1 MKSTRIGSKIVM
13 MVCAVV
19 IVISAVMG
27 VIINHKVE
35 SVLQSQATELL
46 QKKAQLVSFKI
57 QGIMKRIFIG
67 ANTLEKFLSDENS
80 AVNDT
85 LKRRMLSEFLLANPH
100 VLLVSAIYTSNNE
113 RAITAMSMDSK
124 IAYPNTA
131 LNENMTN
138 QIRSL
143 KSITRSDPYSI
154 TRSDPYYKEVNGD
167 KIYGMDITLPLTGKN
182 QNVMGALNLFLNIDA
197 FYTDVV
203 GKKKSNTFL
212 MGKDGRLLINPN
224 REIQDKILSAIN
236 PDKRVA
242 KAVEYYNQNEAG
254 TLSYHSLSGNTETFL
269 AIQPFDF
276 FEGKEN
282 NGNHWRWAIGKYVN
296 KSLVF
301 KEATNTKFIIIT
313 TLILGVLVLA
323 FLVFIIVSNLI
334 TKRISRVNNTLNDF
348 FNLLNNPKNNHAISL
363 TPPSAYDEIGQM
375 QASINENILKTQE
388 NIQADNK
395 AIQNSIEVTNH
406 VENGDF
412 TQEIACVPKNKDLQA
427 LRNTINSI
435 IQYFRNQIGANI
447 EALNNALEHYK
458 NLDFTHHIQNPKAN
472 MEKALNTLGQEISS
486 MLKASLGFANAL
498 NHESKDLKT
507 CVDNLTKTAH
517 KQERSL
523 KNTTQSLEEI
533 TNIIT
538 TIDSKSQEMI
548 SQGEDIKSVVDMI
561 RDIADQTN
569 LLALNAAIE
578 AARAGE
584 HGRGFAV
591 VADEVRKLAERT
603 QKSLSEIEAN
613 INILVQS
620 IADNAESIKMQNKGV
635 ENIHNSINALQQ
647 DVQDNLTIANHSLQV
662 STKIDGISQDILED
676 VSKKKF

>member
-1 MKSTRIGSKIVM
+1 MGSTKIGFKIVI

-19 IVISAVMG
+19 IAISAIMG
-27 VIINHKVE
+27 IIINHKVE
-35 SVLQSQATELL
+35 SVLQHQATELL
-46 QKKAQLVSFKI
+46 QKEAQLTSFKI

-67 ANTLEKFLSDENS
+67 VNTLEKFLSNENGS
-80 AVNDT
+80 VNDA
-85 LKRRMLSEFLLANPH
+85 LKRRLLSEFLLANSH
-100 VLLVSAIYTSNNE
+100 VLLISAIYTNDNE
-113 RAITAMSMDSK
+113 RAITAMNTHSK
-124 IAYPNTA
+124 ILYPSIA
-131 LNENMTN
+131 LNESMVN
-138 QIRSL
+138 QAKSL
-143 KSITRSDPYSI
+143 KEAAH
-154 TRSDPYYKEVNGD
+154 SDPYYKEINGD
-167 KIYGMDITLPLTGKN
+167 KIYGMDITLPLTDKN
-182 QNVMGALNLFLNIDA
+182 QNIIGALNFFLNIDA
-197 FYTDVV
+197 FYTDVI
-203 GKKKSNTFL
+203 GQNKSNTFL
-212 MGKDGRLLINPN
+212 MGKNGRLLINPN

-242 KAVEYYNQNEAG
+242 KAVEYYNNNEAG
-254 TLSYHSLSGNTETFL
+254 TLSYHSLSGDTETFL

-276 FEGKEN
+276 FEDKGDN
-282 NGNHWRWAIGKYVN
+282 SHHWRWAIGKYVN

-301 KEATNTKFIIIT
+301 QEATNTRYIIIT

-323 FLVFIIVSNLI
+323 FLVFVIISNLV

-348 FNLLNNPKNNHAISL
+348 FNLLNNPKNNHAIHL
-363 TPPSAYDEIGQM
+363 TPPNAYDEIGHM

-388 NIQADNK
+388 NIQADSK
-395 AIQNSIEVTNH
+395 AIQNSIEVANF
-406 VENGDF
+406 VESGDF

-458 NLDFTHHIQNPKAN
+458 NLDFTHHIQDPKAN

-486 MLKASLGFANAL
+486 MLKASLGFANTL

-635 ENIHNSINALQQ
+635 ENIHRSINALQQ

-662 STKIDGISQDILED
+662 SDKIDGISQDILED
-676 VSKKKF
+676 VGKKKF

>member
-19 IVISAVMG
+19 IAISAVMG
-27 VIINHKVE
+27 VIISYKVE

-57 QGIMKRIFIG
+57 QSIMKRIFIG
-67 ANTLEKFLSDENS
+67 ANTLEKFLSDENN
-80 AVNDT
+80 AINDT
-85 LKRRMLSEFLLANPH
+85 LKKRMLSEFLLANPH
-100 VLLVSAIYTSNNE
+100 VLLISAIYTNNNE
-113 RAITAMSMDSK
+113 RIITAMNLDSK

-131 LNENMTN
+131 LNETMTN
-138 QIRSL
+138 QIHSL
-143 KSITRSDPYSI
+143 KDT
-154 TRSDPYYKEVNGD
+154 THSDPYYKEVNGD
-167 KIYGMDITLPLTGKN
+167 KIYGMDITLPLMGKN
-182 QNVMGALNLFLNIDA
+182 QKIIGALNLFLNIDA

-203 GKKKSNTFL
+203 GKIKSNTFL
-212 MGKDGRLLINPN
+212 MGKDGRLLISPN
-224 REIQDKILSAIN
+224 HKIQDKILSAIN

-276 FEGKEN
+276 FEGIKGN

-301 KEATNTKFIIIT
+301 KEATNTKYIIIT

-323 FLVFIIVSNLI
+323 LLVFIIISSLI

-363 TPPSAYDEIGQM
+363 TPPSTYDEIGQM

-388 NIQADNK
+388 SIQADNK

-427 LRNTINSI
+427 LKNTINSI

>member
-1 MKSTRIGSKIVM
+1 MGSTKIGFKIVI

-19 IVISAVMG
+19 IAISAIMG
-27 VIINHKVE
+27 IIINYKVE
-35 SVLQSQATELL
+35 SVLQHQATELL
-46 QKKAQLVSFKI
+46 QKEARLTSFKI
-57 QGIMKRIFIG
+57 QGIMKCIFIG
-67 ANTLEKFLSDENS
+67 VNTLEKFLSDENGS
-80 AVNDT
+80 VNDA
-85 LKRRMLSEFLLANPH
+85 LKRRLLSEFLLANPH
-100 VLLVSAIYTSNNE
+100 VLLVSAIYTNDNE
-113 RAITAMSMDSK
+113 RAITAMNTHSK
-124 IAYPNTA
+124 ILYPSIA
-131 LNENMTN
+131 LNESMTN
-138 QIRSL
+138 QAKSL
-143 KSITRSDPYSI
+143 KEATH
-154 TRSDPYYKEVNGD
+154 SDPYYKEINGD
-167 KIYGMDITLPLTGKN
+167 KVYGMDITLPLMDKN
-182 QNVMGALNLFLNIDA
+182 QNAMGALNFFLNIDA
-197 FYTDVV
+197 FYADVV
-203 GKKKSNTFL
+203 GQNKSNTFL

-224 REIQDKILSAIN
+224 HEIQDKILSAIN

-276 FEGKEN
+276 FENKGD
-282 NGNHWRWAIGKYVN
+282 NGHHWRWAIGKYVN
-296 KSLVF
+296 QSLVF
-301 KEATNTKFIIIT
+301 EEATNTRYIIIT

-323 FLVFIIVSNLI
+323 LLVFVIISNLV

-348 FNLLNNPKNNHAISL
+348 FNLLNNPKNNHAIHL
-363 TPPSAYDEIGQM
+363 TPPNTYDEIGHM

-388 NIQADNK
+388 NIQADSK
-395 AIQNSIEVTNH
+395 AIQNSIEVANF
-406 VENGDF
+406 VESGDF

-447 EALNNALEHYK
+447 ESLNNALEHYK
-458 NLDFTHHIQNPKAN
+458 NLDFTHHIQDPKAN

-486 MLKASLGFANAL
+486 MLKASLGFANTL
-498 NHESKDLKT
+498 NNESKDLKT

-517 KQERSL
+517 KQEKSL
-523 KNTTQSLEEI
+523 KNTTKSLEEI

-635 ENIHNSINALQQ
+635 ENIHRSINALQQ

-662 STKIDGISQDILED
+662 SDKIDGISQDILED
-676 VSKKKF
+676 VGKKKF

>member
-19 IVISAVMG
+19 IIISAVMG
-27 VIINHKVE
+27 VIISYKVE

-57 QGIMKRIFIG
+57 QSIMKRIFIG

-80 AVNDT
+80 AINDT

-100 VLLVSAIYTSNNE
+100 VLLVSAIYTNNNG
-113 RAITAMSMDSK
+113 RMITAMNLDSK
-124 IAYPNTA
+124 IAYSNTA

-143 KSITRSDPYSI
+143 KDITH
-154 TRSDPYYKEVNGD
+154 SDPYYKEINGN
-167 KIYGMDITLPLTGKN
+167 KIYGMDITLPLGKN
-182 QNVMGALNLFLNIDA
+182 QKIIGALNLFLNIDA

-212 MGKDGRLLINPN
+212 MGKNGRLLINPN

-276 FEGKEN
+276 FEGKGDN
-282 NGNHWRWAIGKYVN
+282 ANQWRWAIGKYVN

-301 KEATNTKFIIIT
+301 KEATNTKYIIIT

-323 FLVFIIVSNLI
+323 LLVFIIISSLI

-388 NIQADNK
+388 SIQADNK
-395 AIQNSIEVTNH
+395 AIQNSIEVTNY

-427 LRNTINSI
+427 LKNTINSI

-561 RDIADQTN
+561 REIADQTN

>member
-1 MKSTRIGSKIVM
+1 MGSTKIGFKIVI

-19 IVISAVMG
+19 IAISAIMG
-27 VIINHKVE
+27 IIINHKVE
-35 SVLQSQATELL
+35 SVLQHQATELL
-46 QKKAQLVSFKI
+46 QKEAQLTSFKI

-67 ANTLEKFLSDENS
+67 VNTLEKFLSDENGS
-80 AVNDT
+80 VNDA
-85 LKRRMLSEFLLANPH
+85 LKRRLLSEFLLANPH
-100 VLLVSAIYTSNNE
+100 VLLVSAIYTNGNE
-113 RAITAMSMDSK
+113 RAITAMNTHSK
-124 IAYPNTA
+124 ILYPSIA

-138 QIRSL
+138 QAKSL
-143 KSITRSDPYSI
+143 KEAAH
-154 TRSDPYYKEVNGD
+154 SDPYYKEINGD
-167 KIYGMDITLPLTGKN
+167 KIYGMDITLPLTDKN
-182 QNVMGALNLFLNIDA
+182 QNAMGALNFFLNIDA
-197 FYTDVV
+197 FYTDVI
-203 GKKKSNTFL
+203 GQNKSNTFL

-224 REIQDKILSAIN
+224 HEIQDKILSAIN

-242 KAVEYYNQNEAG
+242 KAVKYYDKNEAG

-276 FEGKEN
+276 FEDKGDN
-282 NGNHWRWAIGKYVN
+282 SHHWRWAIGKYVN

-301 KEATNTKFIIIT
+301 QEATNTRYIIIT

-323 FLVFIIVSNLI
+323 FLVFVIISNLV

-348 FNLLNNPKNNHAISL
+348 FNLLNNPKNNHAIHL
-363 TPPSAYDEIGQM
+363 TPPNAYDEIGHM

-388 NIQADNK
+388 NIQADSK
-395 AIQNSIEVTNH
+395 AIQNSIEVANF
-406 VENGDF
+406 VESGDF

-458 NLDFTHHIQNPKAN
+458 NLDFTHHIQDPKAN

-676 VSKKKF
+676 VGKKKF

>member
-19 IVISAVMG
+19 IAISAVMG
-27 VIINHKVE
+27 VIISYKVE

-57 QGIMKRIFIG
+57 QSIMKRIFIG

-80 AVNDT
+80 AINDT
-85 LKRRMLSEFLLANPH
+85 LKKRMLSEFLLANPH
-100 VLLVSAIYTSNNE
+100 VLLISAIYTNNNE
-113 RAITAMSMDSK
+113 RIITAMNLDSK

-131 LNENMTN
+131 LNETM
-138 QIRSL
+138 ISKYSL
-143 KSITRSDPYSI
+143 KDT
-154 TRSDPYYKEVNGD
+154 THSDPYYKEINGN
-167 KIYGMDITLPLTGKN
+167 KIYGMDITLPLMGKN
-182 QNVMGALNLFLNIDA
+182 QKIIGALNLFLNIDA

-203 GKKKSNTFL
+203 GKTKSNTFL

-224 REIQDKILSAIN
+224 HKIQDKILSAIN

-276 FEGKEN
+276 FEGKGN
-282 NGNHWRWAIGKYVN
+282 NGNQWRWAIGKYVN

-301 KEATNTKFIIIT
+301 KEATNTKYIIIT

-323 FLVFIIVSNLI
+323 LLVFVIVSNLI

-388 NIQADNK
+388 SIQADNK

-427 LRNTINSI
+427 LKNTINSI

>member
-1 MKSTRIGSKIVM
+1 MGSTKIGFKIVI

-19 IVISAVMG
+19 IAISAIMG
-27 VIINHKVE
+27 IIINYKVE
-35 SVLQSQATELL
+35 SVLQHQATELL
-46 QKKAQLVSFKI
+46 QKEARLTSLKI

-67 ANTLEKFLSDENS
+67 VNTLEKFLSDENGS
-80 AVNDT
+80 VNDA
-85 LKRRMLSEFLLANPH
+85 LKRRLLSEFLLANPH
-100 VLLVSAIYTSNNE
+100 VLLISAIYTNDNE
-113 RAITAMSMDSK
+113 RAITAMNTHSK
-124 IAYPNTA
+124 ILYPSIA
-131 LNENMTN
+131 LNESMTN
-138 QIRSL
+138 QAKSL
-143 KSITRSDPYSI
+143 KEAAH
-154 TRSDPYYKEVNGD
+154 SDPYYKEINGD
-167 KIYGMDITLPLTGKN
+167 KIYGMDITLPLTDKN
-182 QNVMGALNLFLNIDA
+182 QNTMGALNFFLNIDA

-203 GKKKSNTFL
+203 GTNKSNTFL

-224 REIQDKILSAIN
+224 HEIQDKILSAIN

-242 KAVEYYNQNEAG
+242 KAVEYYDKNEAG

-276 FEGKEN
+276 FEDKGDN
-282 NGNHWRWAIGKYVN
+282 SHHWRWAIGKYVN

-301 KEATNTKFIIIT
+301 QEATNTRYIIIT

-323 FLVFIIVSNLI
+323 LLVFVIISNLV

-348 FNLLNNPKNNHAISL
+348 FNLLNNPKNNHAIHL
-363 TPPSAYDEIGQM
+363 TPPNAYDEIGHM

-388 NIQADNK
+388 NIQADSK
-395 AIQNSIEVTNH
+395 AIQNSIEVANF
-406 VENGDF
+406 VESGDF

-458 NLDFTHHIQNPKAN
+458 NLDFTHHIQDPKAN

-486 MLKASLGFANAL
+486 MLKASLGFANTL

-635 ENIHNSINALQQ
+635 ENIHRSINALQQ

-662 STKIDGISQDILED
+662 SDKIDGISQDILED
-676 VSKKKF
+676 VGKKKF

>member
-19 IVISAVMG
+19 IIISAIMG
-27 VIINHKVE
+27 VIINYKVE

-57 QGIMKRIFIG
+57 QGIIKRIFIG
-67 ANTLEKFLSDENS
+67 ANTLEKFLSDENG
-80 AVNDT
+80 AINDT

-100 VLLVSAIYTSNNE
+100 VLLISAIYTNNE
-113 RAITAMSMDSK
+113 RAITAMNINSK

-131 LNENMTN
+131 LNENMIN
-138 QIRSL
+138 QIHSL
-143 KSITRSDPYSI
+143 KSITH
-154 TRSDPYYKEVNGD
+154 SDPYYKEVNGD

-242 KAVEYYNQNEAG
+242 KAVEYYDKNEAG
-254 TLSYHSLSGNTETFL
+254 TLSYHSLSGDTETFL

-276 FEGKEN
+276 FEGVLKKDSN
-282 NGNHWRWAIGKYVN
+282 NSLHWAIGKYIN

-301 KEATNTKFIIIT
+301 QEATNTKYIIIT
-313 TLILGVLVLA
+313 TLIVGVLVLA
-323 FLVFIIVSNLI
+323 LLVFIIISSLI

-406 VENGDF
+406 VESGDF

-584 HGRGFAV
+584 HGKGFAV

-635 ENIHNSINALQQ
+635 ENIHRSINALQQ

>member
-1 MKSTRIGSKIVM
+1 MGSTKIGFKIVI

-19 IVISAVMG
+19 IAISAIMG
-27 VIINHKVE
+27 IIINYKVE
-35 SVLQSQATELL
+35 SVLQHQATELL
-46 QKKAQLVSFKI
+46 QKEARLTSFKI

-67 ANTLEKFLSDENS
+67 VNTLEKFLSDENGS
-80 AVNDT
+80 VNDA
-85 LKRRMLSEFLLANPH
+85 LKRRLLSEFLLANPH
-100 VLLVSAIYTSNNE
+100 VLLISAIYTNDNE
-113 RAITAMSMDSK
+113 RAITAMNTRSK
-124 IAYPNTA
+124 ILYPSIA
-131 LNENMTN
+131 LNESMTN
-138 QIRSL
+138 QAKSL
-143 KSITRSDPYSI
+143 KEAAH
-154 TRSDPYYKEVNGD
+154 SDPYYKEINGD
-167 KIYGMDITLPLTGKN
+167 KVYGMDITLPLMDKN
-182 QNVMGALNLFLNIDA
+182 QNAMGALNFFLNIDA
-197 FYTDVV
+197 FYADVV
-203 GKKKSNTFL
+203 GQNKSNTFL

-224 REIQDKILSAIN
+224 HEIQDKILSAIN

-242 KAVEYYNQNEAG
+242 KAVEYYDKNEAG

-276 FEGKEN
+276 FENKGD
-282 NGNHWRWAIGKYVN
+282 NGHHWRWAIGKYVN
-296 KSLVF
+296 QSLVF
-301 KEATNTKFIIIT
+301 EEATNTRYIIIT

-323 FLVFIIVSNLI
+323 LLVFVIISNLV

-348 FNLLNNPKNNHAISL
+348 FNLLNNPKNNHAIHL
-363 TPPSAYDEIGQM
+363 TPPNTYDEIGHM

-388 NIQADNK
+388 NIQADSK
-395 AIQNSIEVTNH
+395 AIQNSIEVANF
-406 VENGDF
+406 VESGDF

-447 EALNNALEHYK
+447 AALNNALEHYK
-458 NLDFTHHIQNPKAN
+458 NLDFTHHIQDPKAN

-486 MLKASLGFANAL
+486 MLKASLGFANTL

-517 KQERSL
+517 KQEKSL
-523 KNTTQSLEEI
+523 KNTTKSLEEI

-635 ENIHNSINALQQ
+635 ENIHRSINALQQ

-662 STKIDGISQDILED
+662 SDKIDGISQDILED
-676 VSKKKF
+676 VGKKKF

>member
-19 IVISAVMG
+19 IVISAIMG
-27 VIINHKVE
+27 VIISYKVE

-100 VLLVSAIYTSNNE
+100 VLLVSAIYTNNNE
-113 RAITAMSMDSK
+113 RIITAMNMDSK
-124 IAYPNTA
+124 IAYPNTT

-138 QIRSL
+138 QIHSL
-143 KSITRSDPYSI
+143 KSI

-167 KIYGMDITLPLTGKN
+167 KIYGMDITLPLKDKN
-182 QNVMGALNLFLNIDA
+182 QNVMVLNLFLNIDA

-212 MGKDGRLLINPN
+212 MGKDGRILINPN

-236 PDKRVA
+236 PDRRVA

-313 TLILGVLVLA
+313 TLIVGVLVLA
-323 FLVFIIVSNLI
+323 LLVFIIVSSLI
-334 TKRISRVNNTLNDF
+334 TKRIGRVNNTLNDF

-395 AIQNSIEVTNH
+395 AIQNSIEVANF

-412 TQEIACVPKNKDLQA
+412 TQEIACVPRNKDLQA

-458 NLDFTHHIQNPKAN
+458 NLDFTHHIQDPKAN

>member
-1 MKSTRIGSKIVM
+1 MYNNHSLSIRFKRVKGMKSTS
-13 MVCAVV
+13 
-19 IVISAVMG
+19 
-27 VIINHKVE
+27 
-35 SVLQSQATELL
+35 
-46 QKKAQLVSFKI
+46 
-57 QGIMKRIFIG
+57 
-67 ANTLEKFLSDENS
+67 
-80 AVNDT
+80 
-85 LKRRMLSEFLLANPH
+85 
-100 VLLVSAIYTSNNE
+100 
-113 RAITAMSMDSK
+113 
-124 IAYPNTA
+124 
-131 LNENMTN
+131 
-138 QIRSL
+138 
-143 KSITRSDPYSI
+143 
-154 TRSDPYYKEVNGD
+154 
-167 KIYGMDITLPLTGKN
+167 GMDITLPLKDKN
-182 QNVMGALNLFLNIDA
+182 QNTMGTLNFFLNIDA

-242 KAVEYYNQNEAG
+242 KAVEYYDKNEAG

-276 FEGKEN
+276 FENKGDN
-282 NGNHWRWAIGKYVN
+282 SHHWRWAIGKYVN
-296 KSLVF
+296 QSLVF
-301 KEATNTKFIIIT
+301 EEATNTRYIIIT

-323 FLVFIIVSNLI
+323 LLVFVIISNLV

-348 FNLLNNPKNNHAISL
+348 FNLLNNPKNNHAIHL
-363 TPPSAYDEIGQM
+363 TPPNTYDEIGHM

-388 NIQADNK
+388 NIQADSK
-395 AIQNSIEVTNH
+395 AIQNSIEVANF
-406 VENGDF
+406 VESGDF

-447 EALNNALEHYK
+447 ESLNNALEHYK
-458 NLDFTHHIQNPKAN
+458 NLDFTHHIQDPKAN

-647 DVQDNLTIANHSLQV
+647 DVQDNLTIANYSLQV

>member
-1 MKSTRIGSKIVM
+1 MRSTRIGSKIVM

-19 IVISAVMG
+19 IAISAVMG
-27 VIINHKVE
+27 VIISYKVE

-57 QGIMKRIFIG
+57 QSIMKRIFIG
-67 ANTLEKFLSDENS
+67 ASTLEKFLSDENS
-80 AVNDT
+80 AINDT
-85 LKRRMLSEFLLANPH
+85 LKKRMLSEFLLANPH
-100 VLLVSAIYTSNNE
+100 VLLISAIYTNNNE
-113 RAITAMSMDSK
+113 RIITAMNLDSK

-131 LNENMTN
+131 LNETMTN
-138 QIRSL
+138 QIHSL
-143 KSITRSDPYSI
+143 KDT
-154 TRSDPYYKEVNGD
+154 THSDPYYKEVNGD
-167 KIYGMDITLPLTGKN
+167 KIYGMDITLPLMGKN
-182 QNVMGALNLFLNIDA
+182 QKIIGALNLFLNIDA

-203 GKKKSNTFL
+203 GEKKSNTFL

-269 AIQPFDF
+269 AIQPLIFF
-276 FEGKEN
+276 FEEKGN
-282 NGNHWRWAIGKYVN
+282 NGNQWRWAIGKYVN

-301 KEATNTKFIIIT
+301 KEATNTKYIIIT

-323 FLVFIIVSNLI
+323 LLVFVIVSNLI

-388 NIQADNK
+388 SIQADNK

-662 STKIDGISQDILED
+662 SAKIDGISQDILED

>member
-1 MKSTRIGSKIVM
+1 MRSTRIGSKIVM

-19 IVISAVMG
+19 IAISAVMG
-27 VIINHKVE
+27 VIISYKVE
-35 SVLQSQATELL
+35 SVLQHQATELL

-57 QGIMKRIFIG
+57 QNIMKRIFIG
-67 ANTLEKFLSDENS
+67 TNTLEKFLSDENN
-80 AVNDT
+80 AINDT
-85 LKRRMLSEFLLANPH
+85 LKKRMLSEFLLANPH
-100 VLLVSAIYTSNNE
+100 VLLISAIYTNNNE
-113 RAITAMSMDSK
+113 RIITAMNLDSK

-131 LNENMTN
+131 LNENMIN

-143 KSITRSDPYSI
+143 KDITH
-154 TRSDPYYKEVNGD
+154 SDPYYKEVNGD
-167 KIYGMDITLPLTGKN
+167 KIYGMDITLPLMGKN
-182 QNVMGALNLFLNIDA
+182 QKIIGALNLFLNIDA

-212 MGKDGRLLINPN
+212 MGKDGRLLISPN

-242 KAVEYYNQNEAG
+242 KAVEYYDKNEAG

-276 FEGKEN
+276 FEED
-282 NGNHWRWAIGKYVN
+282 NGNQWRWAIGKYVN

-301 KEATNTKFIIIT
+301 EEATNTKYIIIT

-323 FLVFIIVSNLI
+323 LLVFIIISNLI
-334 TKRISRVNNTLNDF
+334 TKRIGRVNNTLNDF
-348 FNLLNNPKNNHAISL
+348 FNLLNNPKSNHAISL

-375 QASINENILKTQE
+375 QASINKNILKTQE
-388 NIQADNK
+388 SIQADNQ
-395 AIQNSIEVTNH
+395 AIQNSIEVTNY

-447 EALNNALEHYK
+447 ESLNNALEHYK
-458 NLDFTHHIQNPKAN
+458 NLDFTHHIQDPKAN

-676 VSKKKF
+676 VGKKKF

>member
-1 MKSTRIGSKIVM
+1 MGSTKIGFKIVI

-19 IVISAVMG
+19 IAISAIMG
-27 VIINHKVE
+27 IIINYKVE
-35 SVLQSQATELL
+35 SVLQHQATELL
-46 QKKAQLVSFKI
+46 QKEARLTSFKI

-67 ANTLEKFLSDENS
+67 VNTLEKFLSDENGS
-80 AVNDT
+80 VNDA
-85 LKRRMLSEFLLANPH
+85 LKRRLLSEFLLANPH
-100 VLLVSAIYTSNNE
+100 VLLISAIYTNGNE
-113 RAITAMSMDSK
+113 RAITAMNTRSK
-124 IAYPNTA
+124 ILYPSIA

-138 QIRSL
+138 QAKSL
-143 KSITRSDPYSI
+143 KKATH
-154 TRSDPYYKEVNGD
+154 SDPYYKEINGD
-167 KIYGMDITLPLTGKN
+167 KIYGMDITLPLTDKN
-182 QNVMGALNLFLNIDA
+182 QNAMGALNFFLNIDA
-197 FYTDVV
+197 FYTDVI
-203 GKKKSNTFL
+203 GQNKSNTFL

-242 KAVEYYNQNEAG
+242 KAVEYYDKNEAG

-276 FEGKEN
+276 FEDKGDN
-282 NGNHWRWAIGKYVN
+282 SHHWRWAIGKYVN

-301 KEATNTKFIIIT
+301 QEATNTRYIIIT

-323 FLVFIIVSNLI
+323 FLVFVIISNLV

-348 FNLLNNPKNNHAISL
+348 FNLLNNPKKNHAIHL
-363 TPPSAYDEIGQM
+363 TPPNAYDEIGHM

-388 NIQADNK
+388 NIQADSK
-395 AIQNSIEVTNH
+395 AIQNSIEVANF
-406 VENGDF
+406 VESGDF

-458 NLDFTHHIQNPKAN
+458 NLDFTHHIQDPKAN

-486 MLKASLGFANAL
+486 MLKASLGFANTL

-635 ENIHNSINALQQ
+635 ENIHRSINALQQ

-662 STKIDGISQDILED
+662 SDKIDGISQDILED
-676 VSKKKF
+676 VGKKKF

>member
-1 MKSTRIGSKIVM
+1 MGSTKIGFKIVI

-19 IVISAVMG
+19 IAISAIMG
-27 VIINHKVE
+27 IIINYKVE
-35 SVLQSQATELL
+35 SVLQHQATELL
-46 QKKAQLVSFKI
+46 QKEARLTSFKI

-67 ANTLEKFLSDENS
+67 VNTLEKFLSDENGS
-80 AVNDT
+80 VNDA
-85 LKRRMLSEFLLANPH
+85 LKRRLLSEFLLANPH
-100 VLLVSAIYTSNNE
+100 VLLISAIYTNDNE
-113 RAITAMSMDSK
+113 RAITAMNIRSK
-124 IAYPNTA
+124 ILYPSIA
-131 LNENMTN
+131 LNENMVN
-138 QIRSL
+138 QAKSL
-143 KSITRSDPYSI
+143 KEAAH
-154 TRSDPYYKEVNGD
+154 SDPYYKEINGD
-167 KIYGMDITLPLTGKN
+167 KIYGMDITLPLIDKN
-182 QNVMGALNLFLNIDA
+182 QNAMGALNFFLNIDA

-203 GKKKSNTFL
+203 GTSKSNTFL

-224 REIQDKILSAIN
+224 HEIQDKILSAIN

-276 FEGKEN
+276 FEDKGDN
-282 NGNHWRWAIGKYVN
+282 SHHWRWAIGKYVN

-301 KEATNTKFIIIT
+301 QEATNTRYIIIT

-323 FLVFIIVSNLI
+323 LLVFVIISNLV

-348 FNLLNNPKNNHAISL
+348 FNLLNNPKNNHAIHL
-363 TPPSAYDEIGQM
+363 TPPNAYDEIGHM

-388 NIQADNK
+388 NIQADSK
-395 AIQNSIEVTNH
+395 AIQNSIEVANF
-406 VENGDF
+406 VESGDF

-458 NLDFTHHIQNPKAN
+458 NLDFTHHIQDPKAN

-486 MLKASLGFANAL
+486 MLKASLGFANTL

-620 IADNAESIKMQNKGV
+620 ISDTSESIKNQVKEV
-635 ENIHNSINALQQ
+635 EEINASIEALRS
-647 DVQDNLTIANHSLQV
+647 VTEGNLKIASDSLE
-662 STKIDGISQDILED
+662 ISQEIDKVSNDILED
-676 VSKKKF
+676 VNKKQF

>member
-19 IVISAVMG
+19 IAISAVMG
-27 VIINHKVE
+27 VIISYKVE

-57 QGIMKRIFIG
+57 QSIMKRIFIG

-80 AVNDT
+80 AINDT
-85 LKRRMLSEFLLANPH
+85 LKKRMLSEFLLANPH
-100 VLLVSAIYTSNNE
+100 VLLISAIYTNDNE
-113 RAITAMSMDSK
+113 RIITAMNLDSK

-131 LNENMTN
+131 LNETMAN
-138 QIRSL
+138 QIHSL
-143 KSITRSDPYSI
+143 KDT
-154 TRSDPYYKEVNGD
+154 THSDPYYKEINGN
-167 KIYGMDITLPLTGKN
+167 KIYGMDITLPLMGKN
-182 QNVMGALNLFLNIDA
+182 QKIIGALNLFLNIDA
-197 FYTDVV
+197 FFYTDVV
-203 GKKKSNTFL
+203 GKTKSNTFL

-224 REIQDKILSAIN
+224 HKIQDKILSAIN

-242 KAVEYYNQNEAG
+242 KAVEYYDKNEAG

-276 FEGKEN
+276 FEGKGN
-282 NGNHWRWAIGKYVN
+282 NGNQWRWAIGKYVN

-301 KEATNTKFIIIT
+301 KEATNTKYIIIT

-323 FLVFIIVSNLI
+323 LLVFVIISSLI

-388 NIQADNK
+388 SIQADNQ

-427 LRNTINSI
+427 LKNTINSI

>member
-1 MKSTRIGSKIVM
+1 MYNNHSLSIRFKRAKGMKSTRIGSKIVM

-19 IVISAVMG
+19 IIISAVMG

-80 AVNDT
+80 AINDT

-100 VLLVSAIYTSNNE
+100 VLLVSAIYTNNNE
-113 RAITAMSMDSK
+113 RVITAMNMDSK
-124 IAYPNTA
+124 IAYPNTT

-143 KSITRSDPYSI
+143 KSI

-167 KIYGMDITLPLTGKN
+167 KIYGMDITLPLMGKN
-182 QNVMGALNLFLNIDA
+182 QNVIGALNFFLNIDA

-276 FEGKEN
+276 FEEKGN

-334 TKRISRVNNTLNDF
+334 TKRISRVNNTLNGF

-395 AIQNSIEVTNH
+395 AIQNSIEVANF
-406 VENGDF
+406 VESGDF

-507 CVDNLTKTAH
+507 
-517 KQERSL
+517 
-523 KNTTQSLEEI
+523 
-533 TNIIT
+533 
-538 TIDSKSQEMI
+538 
-548 SQGEDIKSVVDMI
+548 
-561 RDIADQTN
+561 
-569 LLALNAAIE
+569 
-578 AARAGE
+578 
-584 HGRGFAV
+584 
-591 VADEVRKLAERT
+591 
-603 QKSLSEIEAN
+603 
-613 INILVQS
+613 
-620 IADNAESIKMQNKGV
+620 
-635 ENIHNSINALQQ
+635 
-647 DVQDNLTIANHSLQV
+647 
-662 STKIDGISQDILED
+662 
-676 VSKKKF
+676 

>member
-1 MKSTRIGSKIVM
+1 MRSTRIGSKIVM

-19 IVISAVMG
+19 IAISAVMG
-27 VIINHKVE
+27 VIISYKVE

-57 QGIMKRIFIG
+57 QSIMKRIFIG

-80 AVNDT
+80 AINDT
-85 LKRRMLSEFLLANPH
+85 LKKRMLSEFLLANPH
-100 VLLVSAIYTSNNE
+100 VLLISTIYTNDNE
-113 RAITAMSMDSK
+113 RIITAINMDSK

-131 LNENMTN
+131 LNETMTN
-138 QIRSL
+138 QIHSL
-143 KSITRSDPYSI
+143 KDITH
-154 TRSDPYYKEVNGD
+154 SDPYYKEINGD
-167 KIYGMDITLPLTGKN
+167 KIYGMDITLPLMGKN
-182 QNVMGALNLFLNIDA
+182 QKIIGALNFFLNIDA

-203 GKKKSNTFL
+203 GKTKGSTFFL
-212 MGKDGRLLINPN
+212 IGKDGRLLIDHN
-224 REIQDKILSAIN
+224 RKIQDKILSAIN
-236 PDKRVA
+236 PDRRVA

-276 FEGKEN
+276 FEEKGN
-282 NGNHWRWAIGKYVN
+282 NGNYWRWAIGKYVN

-388 NIQADNK
+388 SIQADNK
-395 AIQNSIEVTNH
+395 AIQNSIEVTNY

-561 RDIADQTN
+561 REIADQTN

>member
-19 IVISAVMG
+19 IIISAVMG

-35 SVLQSQATELL
+35 SVLQHQATELL
-46 QKKAQLVSFKI
+46 QKKAQLVSFKV
-57 QGIMKRIFIG
+57 QGIIKRIFIG

-80 AVNDT
+80 AINDT

-100 VLLVSAIYTSNNE
+100 VLLISAIYTNNNE
-113 RAITAMSMDSK
+113 RAITAMNMDSK

-131 LNENMTN
+131 LNENMIN
-138 QIRSL
+138 QIHSL
-143 KSITRSDPYSI
+143 KSITH
-154 TRSDPYYKEVNGD
+154 SDPYYKEVNGD
-167 KIYGMDITLPLTGKN
+167 KIYGMDITLPLMGKN

-212 MGKDGRLLINPN
+212 MGKDGRILINPN
-224 REIQDKILSAIN
+224 REIQDKILTAIN
-236 PDKRVA
+236 PDKRVF
-242 KAVEYYNQNEAG
+242 KAIEYSNQNEAG
-254 TLSYHSLSGNTETFL
+254 TLSYHSLSGDTETFL

-276 FEGKEN
+276 FEGVLKKDSN
-282 NGNHWRWAIGKYVN
+282 NSLHWAIGKYIN

-301 KEATNTKFIIIT
+301 QEATNTKYIIIT
-313 TLILGVLVLA
+313 TLIVGVLVLA
-323 FLVFIIVSNLI
+323 LLVFIIISSLI

-395 AIQNSIEVTNH
+395 AIQNSIEVANF
-406 VENGDF
+406 VESGDF

-486 MLKASLGFANAL
+486 MLKASLGFANTL

>member
-1 MKSTRIGSKIVM
+1 MRSARIGSKIVM

-19 IVISAVMG
+19 IAISAVMG

-57 QGIMKRIFIG
+57 QGIMKRIFMG
-67 ANTLEKFLSDENS
+67 ANTLERFLSDENGS
-80 AVNDT
+80 INDT
-85 LKRRMLSEFLLANPH
+85 LKKRMLSEFLLANPH
-100 VLLVSAIYTSNNE
+100 VLLISAIYTNNNE
-113 RAITAMSMDSK
+113 RAITAMSINSK

-131 LNENMTN
+131 LNENMIN
-138 QIRSL
+138 QIHSL
-143 KSITRSDPYSI
+143 KSI
-154 TRSDPYYKEVNGD
+154 TRSDPYYKEVDGN
-167 KIYGMDITLPLTGKN
+167 KIYGMDITLPLKDKN
-182 QNVMGALNLFLNIDA
+182 QNIIGALNFFLNIDA

-212 MGKDGRLLINPN
+212 MGKNGRLLINPN
-224 REIQDKILSAIN
+224 RGIQDKILSAIN

-242 KAVEYYNQNEAG
+242 KAVEYYNNNEAG
-254 TLSYHSLSGNTETFL
+254 ALSYHSLSGDTETFL

-276 FEGKEN
+276 FEEKGN
-282 NGNHWRWAIGKYVN
+282 SNHWRWAIGKYVN

-301 KEATNTKFIIIT
+301 QEATNTRYIIIT

-323 FLVFIIVSNLI
+323 LLVFIIISSLI

-388 NIQADNK
+388 SIQADNK
-395 AIQNSIEVTNH
+395 AIQNSIEVANF
-406 VENGDF
+406 VESGDF

-447 EALNNALEHYK
+447 ESLNNALEHYK
-458 NLDFTHHIQNPKAN
+458 NLDFTHHIQDPKAN

>member
-1 MKSTRIGSKIVM
+1 M
-13 MVCAVV
+13 
-19 IVISAVMG
+19 
-27 VIINHKVE
+27 
-35 SVLQSQATELL
+35 
-46 QKKAQLVSFKI
+46 
-57 QGIMKRIFIG
+57 
-67 ANTLEKFLSDENS
+67 
-80 AVNDT
+80 
-85 LKRRMLSEFLLANPH
+85 
-100 VLLVSAIYTSNNE
+100 
-113 RAITAMSMDSK
+113 
-124 IAYPNTA
+124 
-131 LNENMTN
+131 
-138 QIRSL
+138 
-143 KSITRSDPYSI
+143 
-154 TRSDPYYKEVNGD
+154 
-167 KIYGMDITLPLTGKN
+167 
-182 QNVMGALNLFLNIDA
+182 
-197 FYTDVV
+197 
-203 GKKKSNTFL
+203 
-212 MGKDGRLLINPN
+212 
-224 REIQDKILSAIN
+224 
-236 PDKRVA
+236 
-242 KAVEYYNQNEAG
+242 EYYNQNEAG

-269 AIQPFDF
+269 AIQPFDL
-276 FEGKEN
+276 FEEKGN
-282 NGNHWRWAIGKYVN
+282 NGNHWRWAIGKYIN

-323 FLVFIIVSNLI
+323 FLVFIIISNLI

-395 AIQNSIEVTNH
+395 AIQNSIEVANF
-406 VENGDF
+406 VESGDF

-427 LRNTINSI
+427 LKNTINSI

-647 DVQDNLTIANHSLQV
+647 DVQDNLTIANYSLQV

>member
-1 MKSTRIGSKIVM
+1 MKSARIGSKIVM

-27 VIINHKVE
+27 FIISYKVE

-57 QGIMKRIFIG
+57 QNIMKRIFIG

-80 AVNDT
+80 AINDT

-100 VLLVSAIYTSNNE
+100 VLLISAIYTNDNE
-113 RAITAMSMDSK
+113 RAITAIKMDSK
-124 IAYPNTA
+124 IAYPNTT
-131 LNENMTN
+131 LNETMTN

-143 KSITRSDPYSI
+143 KDT
-154 TRSDPYYKEVNGD
+154 THSDPYYKEINGN
-167 KIYGMDITLPLTGKN
+167 KIYGMDITLPLMGKN
-182 QNVMGALNLFLNIDA
+182 QKIIGALNLFLNIDA

-203 GKKKSNTFL
+203 GEKKSNTFL

-224 REIQDKILSAIN
+224 HKIQDKILSAIN

-276 FEGKEN
+276 FEGKGN
-282 NGNHWRWAIGKYVN
+282 NGNQWRWAIGKYVN

-348 FNLLNNPKNNHAISL
+348 FNLLNNPKNHTISL

-388 NIQADNK
+388 NIEADNQ

-427 LRNTINSI
+427 LKNTINSI

>member
-1 MKSTRIGSKIVM
+1 MGSTKIGFKIVI

-19 IVISAVMG
+19 IAISAIMG
-27 VIINHKVE
+27 IIINYKVE
-35 SVLQSQATELL
+35 SVLQHQATELL
-46 QKKAQLVSFKI
+46 QKEARLTSFKI

-67 ANTLEKFLSDENS
+67 VNTLEKFLSDENGS
-80 AVNDT
+80 VNDA
-85 LKRRMLSEFLLANPH
+85 LKRRLLSEFLLANPH
-100 VLLVSAIYTSNNE
+100 VLLISAIYTNGNE
-113 RAITAMSMDSK
+113 WAITAMNTHSK
-124 IAYPNTA
+124 ILYPSIA
-131 LNENMTN
+131 LNENMVN
-138 QIRSL
+138 QAKSL
-143 KSITRSDPYSI
+143 KEAAH
-154 TRSDPYYKEVNGD
+154 SDPYYKEINGD
-167 KIYGMDITLPLTGKN
+167 KIYGMDITLPLIDKN
-182 QNVMGALNLFLNIDA
+182 QNAMGALNFFLNIDA

-203 GKKKSNTFL
+203 GTSKSNTFL

-224 REIQDKILSAIN
+224 HEIQDKILSAIN

-276 FEGKEN
+276 FEDKGDN
-282 NGNHWRWAIGKYVN
+282 SHHWRWAIGKYVN

-301 KEATNTKFIIIT
+301 QEATNTRYIIIT

-323 FLVFIIVSNLI
+323 LLVFVIISNLV

-348 FNLLNNPKNNHAISL
+348 FNLLNNPKNNHAIHL
-363 TPPSAYDEIGQM
+363 TPPNAYDEIGHM

-388 NIQADNK
+388 NIQADSK
-395 AIQNSIEVTNH
+395 AIQNSIEVANF
-406 VENGDF
+406 VESGDF

-458 NLDFTHHIQNPKAN
+458 NLDFTHHIQDPKAN

-486 MLKASLGFANAL
+486 MLKASLGFANTL

-635 ENIHNSINALQQ
+635 ENIHRSINALQQ

-662 STKIDGISQDILED
+662 SDKIDGISQDILED
-676 VSKKKF
+676 VGKKKF

>member
-19 IVISAVMG
+19 IAISAVMG
-27 VIINHKVE
+27 VIISYKVE

-57 QGIMKRIFIG
+57 QSIMKRIFIG

-80 AVNDT
+80 AINDT

-100 VLLVSAIYTSNNE
+100 VLLISAIYTNNNE
-113 RAITAMSMDSK
+113 RIITAMNLDSK

-131 LNENMTN
+131 LNETMTN
-138 QIRSL
+138 RIHSL
-143 KSITRSDPYSI
+143 KDITH
-154 TRSDPYYKEVNGD
+154 SDPYYKEINGD
-167 KIYGMDITLPLTGKN
+167 KIYGMDITLPLMGKN
-182 QNVMGALNLFLNIDA
+182 QKIIGALNLFLNIDA

-203 GKKKSNTFL
+203 GKTKSNTFL

-224 REIQDKILSAIN
+224 HKIQDKILSAIN

-276 FEGKEN
+276 FEEK
-282 NGNHWRWAIGKYVN
+282 GNSGNQWRWAIGKYVN

-301 KEATNTKFIIIT
+301 KEATNTKYIIIT

-323 FLVFIIVSNLI
+323 LLVFIIVSNLI

-388 NIQADNK
+388 SIQADNK

-427 LRNTINSI
+427 LKNTINSI

-472 MEKALNTLGQEISS
+472 MEKALNALGQEIQKMLETSS
-486 MLKASLGFANAL
+486 NFAKDLANDSANLKECVQNLEKASNSQHKSLM
-498 NHESKDLKT
+498 ETSKT
-507 CVDNLTKTAH
+507 IEN
-517 KQERSL
+517 
-523 KNTTQSLEEI
+523 
-533 TNIIT
+533 IT
-538 TIDSKSQEMI
+538 TSIQGVSSQSEAMI
-548 SQGEDIKSVVDMI
+548 EQGQDIKSIVEII

>member
-1 MKSTRIGSKIVM
+1 MRSTRIGSKIVM

-19 IVISAVMG
+19 IAISAVMG
-27 VIINHKVE
+27 VIISYKVE

-57 QGIMKRIFIG
+57 QSIMKRIFIG

-80 AVNDT
+80 AINDT

-100 VLLVSAIYTSNNE
+100 VLLISAIYTNDNE
-113 RAITAMSMDSK
+113 RIITAMNLGSK
-124 IAYPNTA
+124 IAYPNTT
-131 LNENMTN
+131 LNETMTN
-138 QIRSL
+138 QIHSL
-143 KSITRSDPYSI
+143 KDT
-154 TRSDPYYKEVNGD
+154 THSDPYYKEINGN
-167 KIYGMDITLPLTGKN
+167 KIYGMDITLPLMGKN
-182 QNVMGALNLFLNIDA
+182 QKIMVGALNLFLNIDA

-203 GKKKSNTFL
+203 GKTKSNTFL

-224 REIQDKILSAIN
+224 HKIQDKILSAIN

-269 AIQPFDF
+269 AIQPFNF
-276 FEGKEN
+276 FEEKGN

-301 KEATNTKFIIIT
+301 KEATNTKYIIIT

-323 FLVFIIVSNLI
+323 LLVFIIVSSLI

-388 NIQADNK
+388 SIQADNK

-427 LRNTINSI
+427 LKNTINSI

-635 ENIHNSINALQQ
+635 ENIHSSINALQQ

>member
-19 IVISAVMG
+19 IIISAIMG
-27 VIINHKVE
+27 AIINHKVE

-57 QGIMKRIFIG
+57 QGIIKRIFIG
-67 ANTLEKFLSDENS
+67 ANTLEKFLSDENN
-80 AVNDT
+80 AINDT

-100 VLLVSAIYTSNNE
+100 VLLVSAIYTNNNE
-113 RAITAMSMDSK
+113 RVITAMSMDSK

-131 LNENMTN
+131 LNENMIN
-138 QIRSL
+138 QIHSL
-143 KSITRSDPYSI
+143 KSITH
-154 TRSDPYYKEVNGD
+154 SDPYYKEVNGD
-167 KIYGMDITLPLTGKN
+167 KIYGMDITLPLITGKN
-182 QNVMGALNLFLNIDA
+182 QNVIGVLNLFLNIDA

-203 GKKKSNTFL
+203 GQKKSNTFL

-224 REIQDKILSAIN
+224 RGIQDKILSAIN

-242 KAVEYYNQNEAG
+242 KAVEYYNNNEAG
-254 TLSYHSLSGNTETFL
+254 TLSYHSLSGDTETFL

-276 FEGKEN
+276 FEGKES
-282 NGNHWRWAIGKYVN
+282 NGNHWRWAIGKYIN

-301 KEATNTKFIIIT
+301 QEATNTKYIIIT
-313 TLILGVLVLA
+313 TLIVGVLVLA
-323 FLVFIIVSNLI
+323 LLVFIIISSLI

-395 AIQNSIEVTNH
+395 AIQNSIEVANF
-406 VENGDF
+406 VESGDF

>member
-1 MKSTRIGSKIVM
+1 MRSTRIGSKIVM

-19 IVISAVMG
+19 IAISAVMG
-27 VIINHKVE
+27 VIINYKVE

-57 QGIMKRIFIG
+57 QNIMKRIFIG
-67 ANTLEKFLSDENS
+67 ANTLEKFLSDENI
-80 AVNDT
+80 NDT
-85 LKRRMLSEFLLANPH
+85 LKKRMLSEFLLANSH
-100 VLLVSAIYTSNNE
+100 VLLISAIYTDNNE
-113 RAITAMSMDSK
+113 RIITAMNLDSK
-124 IAYPNTA
+124 IAYSNTA

-143 KSITRSDPYSI
+143 KDI
-154 TRSDPYYKEVNGD
+154 TRSDPYYKEINGN
-167 KIYGMDITLPLTGKN
+167 KIYGMDITLPLGKN
-182 QNVMGALNLFLNIDA
+182 QKIIGALNFFLNIDA

-212 MGKDGRLLINPN
+212 MGKNGRLLINPN

-276 FEGKEN
+276 FEGKGN
-282 NGNHWRWAIGKYVN
+282 NNNQWRWAIGKYVN

-301 KEATNTKFIIIT
+301 KEATNTKYIIIT

-323 FLVFIIVSNLI
+323 LLVFIIISSLI

-388 NIQADNK
+388 SIQADNK

-427 LRNTINSI
+427 LKNTINSI

-498 NHESKDLKT
+498 NHEAKDLKT

-561 RDIADQTN
+561 REIADQTN

>member
-19 IVISAVMG
+19 IAISAVMG
-27 VIINHKVE
+27 VIISYKVE

-57 QGIMKRIFIG
+57 QGIIKRIFIG

-80 AVNDT
+80 AINDT

-100 VLLVSAIYTSNNE
+100 VLLISAIYTNNNG
-113 RAITAMSMDSK
+113 RVITAMNMDSK

-131 LNENMTN
+131 LNETMTN
-138 QIRSL
+138 QIHSL
-143 KSITRSDPYSI
+143 KDT
-154 TRSDPYYKEVNGD
+154 THSDPYYKEINGN
-167 KIYGMDITLPLTGKN
+167 KIYGMDITLPLMGKN
-182 QNVMGALNLFLNIDA
+182 QKIIGALNLFLNIDA

-224 REIQDKILSAIN
+224 HKIQDKILSAIN

-276 FEGKEN
+276 FEGKGN
-282 NGNHWRWAIGKYVN
+282 NGNQWRWAIGKYVN

-301 KEATNTKFIIIT
+301 KEATNTKYIIIT

-323 FLVFIIVSNLI
+323 LLVFVIVSNLI

-388 NIQADNK
+388 SIQADNK
-395 AIQNSIEVTNH
+395 AIQ
-406 VENGDF
+406 
-412 TQEIACVPKNKDLQA
+412 
-427 LRNTINSI
+427 
-435 IQYFRNQIGANI
+435 
-447 EALNNALEHYK
+447 
-458 NLDFTHHIQNPKAN
+458 
-472 MEKALNTLGQEISS
+472 
-486 MLKASLGFANAL
+486 
-498 NHESKDLKT
+498 
-507 CVDNLTKTAH
+507 
-517 KQERSL
+517 KQ
-523 KNTTQSLEEI
+523 
-533 TNIIT
+533 
-538 TIDSKSQEMI
+538 
-548 SQGEDIKSVVDMI
+548 
-561 RDIADQTN
+561 
-569 LLALNAAIE
+569 
-578 AARAGE
+578 
-584 HGRGFAV
+584 H
-591 VADEVRKLAERT
+591 
-603 QKSLSEIEAN
+603 
-613 INILVQS
+613 
-620 IADNAESIKMQNKGV
+620 
-635 ENIHNSINALQQ
+635 
-647 DVQDNLTIANHSLQV
+647 
-662 STKIDGISQDILED
+662 
-676 VSKKKF
+676 

>member
-19 IVISAVMG
+19 IIISAVMG
-27 VIINHKVE
+27 IIINHKVE

-57 QGIMKRIFIG
+57 QGIMKRIFMG
-67 ANTLEKFLSDENS
+67 TNTLERFLSDENGS
-80 AVNDT
+80 INDT
-85 LKRRMLSEFLLANPH
+85 LKKRMLSEFLLANPH
-100 VLLVSAIYTSNNE
+100 VLLISALYANDDKRAISAIK
-113 RAITAMSMDSK
+113 IHSK
-124 IAYPNTA
+124 IAYPNIA
-131 LNENMTN
+131 LNENMQSNPFAQRT
-138 QIRSL
+138 
-143 KSITRSDPYSI
+143 

-167 KIYGMDITLPLTGKN
+167 KIYGMDITLPLKDKN
-182 QNVMGALNLFLNIDA
+182 QNIIGALNFFLNIDA
-197 FYTDVV
+197 FYTDVI
-203 GKKKSNTFL
+203 GQNKSNTFL
-212 MGKDGRLLINPN
+212 MGKNGRLLISPN
-224 REIQDKILSAIN
+224 RGIQDKILSAIN

-242 KAVEYYNQNEAG
+242 KAVEYYNNNEAG
-254 TLSYHSLSGNTETFL
+254 TLSYHSLSGDTETFL

-276 FEGKEN
+276 FEGKGN
-282 NGNHWRWAIGKYVN
+282 SNHWRWAIGKYVN

-301 KEATNTKFIIIT
+301 QEATNTKFIIIT

-323 FLVFIIVSNLI
+323 LLVFIIISSLI

-363 TPPSAYDEIGQM
+363 TPPSTYDEIGQM

-538 TIDSKSQEMI
+538 MIDSKSQEMI

-662 STKIDGISQDILED
+662 SAKIDGISQDILED

>member
-1 MKSTRIGSKIVM
+1 MKPTRIGSKIVM
-13 MVCAVV
+13 IVCAVV
-19 IVISAVMG
+19 IIISTVMG
-27 VIINHKVE
+27 IIISYKVE

-67 ANTLEKFLSDENS
+67 TNTLEKFLSDENS
-80 AVNDT
+80 VINDT
-85 LKRRMLSEFLLANPH
+85 LKRRMLSEFLLANSH
-100 VLLVSAIYTSNNE
+100 VLLISAIYTNNNG
-113 RAITAMSMDSK
+113 RVITAMNMDSK
-124 IAYPNTA
+124 ITYPNTT

-143 KSITRSDPYSI
+143 KSITRSDPY
-154 TRSDPYYKEVNGD
+154 YKEINGD

-182 QNVMGALNLFLNIDA
+182 QKNIIGALNFFLNIDA

-203 GKKKSNTFL
+203 GQKKSNTFL

-224 REIQDKILSAIN
+224 HQIQDKILSAIN

-254 TLSYHSLSGNTETFL
+254 TLSYHSLSGDTETFL

-276 FEGKEN
+276 FEEKGN

-348 FNLLNNPKNNHAISL
+348 FNLLNNPKNNHAVSL

-395 AIQNSIEVTNH
+395 AIQNSIEVANF
-406 VENGDF
+406 VESGDF

-647 DVQDNLTIANHSLQV
+647 DVQDNLTIANYSLQV

>member
-19 IVISAVMG
+19 IAISAIMG
-27 VIINHKVE
+27 FIINHKVE

-57 QGIMKRIFIG
+57 QGIMKRIFMG
-67 ANTLEKFLSDENS
+67 ANTLEKFLSDENGS
-80 AVNDT
+80 INDT
-85 LKRRMLSEFLLANPH
+85 LKKRMLSEFLLANPH
-100 VLLVSAIYTSNNE
+100 VLLISAIYTNNNE
-113 RAITAMSMDSK
+113 RAITAMNINSK
-124 IAYPNTA
+124 IAYPSIA
-131 LNENMTN
+131 LNENMIN
-138 QIRSL
+138 QIHSL
-143 KSITRSDPYSI
+143 KET
-154 TRSDPYYKEVNGD
+154 TRSDPYYKEVDGN
-167 KIYGMDITLPLTGKN
+167 KIYGMDITLPLKDKN
-182 QNVMGALNLFLNIDA
+182 QSIIGALNFFLNIDA
-197 FYTDVV
+197 FYTDVI
-203 GKKKSNTFL
+203 GQNKSNTFL

-224 REIQDKILSAIN
+224 RGIQDKILSAIN

-242 KAVEYYNQNEAG
+242 KAVEYYDKNEAG
-254 TLSYHSLSGNTETFL
+254 TLSYHSLSGDTETFL

-276 FEGKEN
+276 FERKEN

-301 KEATNTKFIIIT
+301 QEATNTRYIIIT
-313 TLILGVLVLA
+313 TLIVGVLVLA
-323 FLVFIIVSNLI
+323 LLVFIIISSLI

-435 IQYFRNQIGANI
+435 IQYFRNQIGTNI

-498 NHESKDLKT
+498 NHESKD
-507 CVDNLTKTAH
+507 
-517 KQERSL
+517 
-523 KNTTQSLEEI
+523 
-533 TNIIT
+533 
-538 TIDSKSQEMI
+538 
-548 SQGEDIKSVVDMI
+548 
-561 RDIADQTN
+561 
-569 LLALNAAIE
+569 
-578 AARAGE
+578 
-584 HGRGFAV
+584 
-591 VADEVRKLAERT
+591 
-603 QKSLSEIEAN
+603 
-613 INILVQS
+613 
-620 IADNAESIKMQNKGV
+620 
-635 ENIHNSINALQQ
+635 
-647 DVQDNLTIANHSLQV
+647 
-662 STKIDGISQDILED
+662 
-676 VSKKKF
+676 

>member
-1 MKSTRIGSKIVM
+1 MKSARIGSEIVM

-19 IVISAVMG
+19 IIISAIMG
-27 VIINHKVE
+27 AIINHKVE

-46 QKKAQLVSFKI
+46 QKKAQLVSFKV
-57 QGIMKRIFIG
+57 QGIIKRIFIG
-67 ANTLEKFLSDENS
+67 ANTLEKFLSDENN
-80 AVNDT
+80 AINDT

-100 VLLVSAIYTSNNE
+100 VLLVSAIYTNNNE
-113 RAITAMSMDSK
+113 RVITAMNINSK
-124 IAYPNTA
+124 IAYPNTT
-131 LNENMTN
+131 LNENMIN
-138 QIRSL
+138 QIHSL
-143 KSITRSDPYSI
+143 KSITH
-154 TRSDPYYKEVNGD
+154 SDPYYKEVNGD
-167 KIYGMDITLPLTGKN
+167 KIYGMDITLPLMGKD
-182 QNVMGALNLFLNIDA
+182 QNIIGALNLFLNIDA

-224 REIQDKILSAIN
+224 RGIQDKILSAIN

-276 FEGKEN
+276 FEGKGN
-282 NGNHWRWAIGKYVN
+282 NAKWRWAIGKYVN

-301 KEATNTKFIIIT
+301 KEATNTKYIIIT

-323 FLVFIIVSNLI
+323 FLVFIIVSHLI

-388 NIQADNK
+388 SIQADNK

-620 IADNAESIKMQNKGV
+620 IADSAESIKMQNKGV

>member
-1 MKSTRIGSKIVM
+1 MGSTKIGFKIVI

-19 IVISAVMG
+19 IIISAIMG
-27 VIINHKVE
+27 VIINYKVE
-35 SVLQSQATELL
+35 SVLQHQATELL
-46 QKKAQLVSFKI
+46 QKEARLTSFKI

-67 ANTLEKFLSDENS
+67 VNTLEKFLSDENGS
-80 AVNDT
+80 INDA
-85 LKRRMLSEFLLANPH
+85 LKRRLLSEFLLANPH
-100 VLLVSAIYTSNNE
+100 VLLISAIYTNDNE
-113 RAITAMSMDSK
+113 RVITAINTRSK

-131 LNENMTN
+131 LNENMID
-138 QIRSL
+138 QAKSL
-143 KSITRSDPYSI
+143 KEAAHSN
-154 TRSDPYYKEVNGD
+154 PYYKEINGD

-182 QNVMGALNLFLNIDA
+182 QNAIGMLNLFLNIDA
-197 FYTDVV
+197 FYTDVI
-203 GKKKSNTFL
+203 GQNKSNTFL
-212 MGKDGRLLINPN
+212 MGKDGRILINPN

-242 KAVEYYNQNEAG
+242 KAVEYYDKNEAG

-276 FEGKEN
+276 FEDKGDN
-282 NGNHWRWAIGKYVN
+282 SHHWRWAIGKYVN

-301 KEATNTKFIIIT
+301 QEATNTRYIIIT

-323 FLVFIIVSNLI
+323 LLVFVIISNLV

-348 FNLLNNPKNNHAISL
+348 FNLLNNPKNNHAIHL
-363 TPPSAYDEIGQM
+363 TPPNAYDEIGHM

-388 NIQADNK
+388 NIQADSK
-395 AIQNSIEVTNH
+395 AIQNSIEVANF
-406 VENGDF
+406 VESGDF

-458 NLDFTHHIQNPKAN
+458 NLDFTHHIQDPKAN

-486 MLKASLGFANAL
+486 MLKASLGFANTL

-635 ENIHNSINALQQ
+635 ENIHRSINALQQ

-662 STKIDGISQDILED
+662 SDKIDGISQDILED
-676 VSKKKF
+676 VGKKKF

>member
-19 IVISAVMG
+19 IAISAVMG
-27 VIINHKVE
+27 VIISYKVE

-57 QGIMKRIFIG
+57 QSIMKRIFIG
-67 ANTLEKFLSDENS
+67 ANTLEKFLSDENN
-80 AVNDT
+80 AINDT
-85 LKRRMLSEFLLANPH
+85 LKKRMLSEFLLANPH
-100 VLLVSAIYTSNNE
+100 VLLISTIYTNNNE
-113 RAITAMSMDSK
+113 RIITAMNLDSK
-124 IAYPNTA
+124 IAYPNTT
-131 LNENMTN
+131 LNETMTN
-138 QIRSL
+138 QIHSL
-143 KSITRSDPYSI
+143 KSI

-167 KIYGMDITLPLTGKN
+167 KIYGMDITLPLIGKN
-182 QNVMGALNLFLNIDA
+182 QNVIGALNLFLNIDA

-276 FEGKEN
+276 FEEKGN
-282 NGNHWRWAIGKYVN
+282 NGNHWRWAIG
-296 KSLVF
+296 
-301 KEATNTKFIIIT
+301 
-313 TLILGVLVLA
+313 
-323 FLVFIIVSNLI
+323 
-334 TKRISRVNNTLNDF
+334 RVNNTLNDF

-388 NIQADNK
+388 SIQADNK

-447 EALNNALEHYK
+447 ESLNNALEHYK

-472 MEKALNTLGQEISS
+472 MEKTLNTLGQEISS

-561 RDIADQTN
+561 REIADQTN

-647 DVQDNLTIANHSLQV
+647 DVQDNLTIANYSLQV

>member
-1 MKSTRIGSKIVM
+1 MRSTRIGSKIVM

-19 IVISAVMG
+19 IAISAVMG
-27 VIINHKVE
+27 VIINYKVE

-57 QGIMKRIFIG
+57 QNIMKRIFIG
-67 ANTLEKFLSDENS
+67 ANTLEKFLSDENI
-80 AVNDT
+80 NDT
-85 LKRRMLSEFLLANPH
+85 LKKRMLSEFLLANSH
-100 VLLVSAIYTSNNE
+100 VLLISAIYTDNNE
-113 RAITAMSMDSK
+113 RIITAMNLDSK
-124 IAYPNTA
+124 IAYSNTA

-143 KSITRSDPYSI
+143 KDI
-154 TRSDPYYKEVNGD
+154 TRSDPYYKEINGN
-167 KIYGMDITLPLTGKN
+167 KIYGMDITLPLGKN
-182 QNVMGALNLFLNIDA
+182 QKIIGALNFFLNIDA

-212 MGKDGRLLINPN
+212 MGKNGRLLINPN

-276 FEGKEN
+276 FEGKGN
-282 NGNHWRWAIGKYVN
+282 NNNQWRWAIGKYVN

-301 KEATNTKFIIIT
+301 KEATNTKYIIIT

-323 FLVFIIVSNLI
+323 LLVFIIISSLI

-388 NIQADNK
+388 SIQADNK

-427 LRNTINSI
+427 LKNTINSI
-435 IQYFRNQIGANI
+435 IQYFRNQIGTNI

-498 NHESKDLKT
+498 NHEAKDLKT

-561 RDIADQTN
+561 REIADQTN